1 MCNFTI
7 EDFERNKNLI
17 DDRNTGMDYRVLVC
31 ASCRKPIGDHN
42 RAPPEPLFEIQGF
55 IVKRSDIVYAMTGL
69 DGMLQ
74 VKHKNGD
81 LLTKYYS
88 NTTEANEQLRILLA

>member
-7 EDFERNKNLI
+7 EDFERNKDLSN
-17 DDRNTGMDYRVLVC
+17 NTDTGLGYRVLVC
-31 ASCRKPIGDHN
+31 ASCRKPVGDHK
-42 RAPPEPLFEIQGF
+42 RAPPEALFQIQGF
-55 IVKRSDIVYAMTGL
+55 IVKRSDIVYAITGS

-74 VKHKNGD
+74 IKHKNGD

-88 NTTEANEQLRILLA
+88 NTTEADEQLRILLA